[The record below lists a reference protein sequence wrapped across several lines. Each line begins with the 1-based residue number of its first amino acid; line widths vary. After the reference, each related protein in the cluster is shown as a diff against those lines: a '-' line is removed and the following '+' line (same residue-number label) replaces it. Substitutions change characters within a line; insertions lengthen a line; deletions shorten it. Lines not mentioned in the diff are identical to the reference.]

1 MSVCFVTSSE
11 LGPTDTSNL
20 ETEDGAARAGG
31 GPRVG
36 AAGRR
41 GPGG

>member
-11 LGPTDTSNL
+11 LGPADNRNL
-20 ETEDGAARAGG
+20 ETEDGAPRAGG
-31 GPRVG
+31 GHSVR

>member
-20 ETEDGAARAGG
+20 EDGAPRAGG
-31 GPRVG
+31 GPRVR

>member
-11 LGPTDTSNL
+11 LGPADTRNL

-31 GPRVG
+31 GHSVR